1 MHYLGTL
8 KKTKTLK
15 PLKLNKNFVINKYNL
30 NSRQVSLI
38 NNYIKKL
45 VKSNQTHN
53 LVGPSTVD
61 DVWDR
66 HINDSLQLSEF
77 IPKKNSSIIDLGTG
91 AGLPGAILFIFGYKN
106 ILLID
111 SKMKKINFIKEFAK
125 EQKIQIKT
133 LCARV
138 EKIKNQKFDF
148 IICRAFAPLPKLLDY
163 SLFFTKKN
171 TSLLFLK
178 GRNVK
183 KEIEDAKKTFRI
195 DFDLHPSKSNGDGF
209 VLKINKY
216 KKIWEK

>member
-1 MHYLGTL
+1 M
-8 KKTKTLK
+8 
-15 PLKLNKNFVINKYNL
+15 
-30 NSRQVSLI
+30 
-38 NNYIKKL
+38 
-45 VKSNQTHN
+45 
-53 LVGPSTVD
+53 
-61 DVWDR
+61 
-66 HINDSLQLSEF
+66 
-77 IPKKNSSIIDLGTG
+77 
-91 AGLPGAILFIFGYKN
+91 
-106 ILLID
+106 LID

-183 KEIEDAKKTFRI
+183 KEIEDAKKNFS
-195 DFDLHPSKSNGDGF
+195 FNYKLFPSKSDGDGF
-209 VLKINKY
+209 VLKIEKY
-216 KKIWEK
+216 KKL